1 MTTELRR
8 GGIFTKIHLK
18 GYLKDIT
25 NKETTNIDTS
35 AIKNN
40 QKLTYYLDNEK
51 YNLKIITPTKLILNR
66 TTKEIDST
74 YYFEINKIL
83 TVDYTNKENNL
94 SWCIDIITNQTQ
106 ISDSYIKIKYT
117 VIDSDNNYE
126 YYIEMSE

>member
-25 NKETTNIDTS
+25 NDEITQIDTI
-35 AIKNN
+35 AIKYH
-40 QKLTYYLDNEK
+40 QKITYYLDKEK
-51 YNLKIITPTKLILNR
+51 YILKIISPTNLILNR

-74 YYFEINKIL
+74 IYFEKEKIL
-83 TVDYTNKENNL
+83 PMNYYLKENEL
-94 SWCIDIITNQTQ
+94 SLNIDIRTDKLEIN
-106 ISDSYIKIKYT
+106 DNYIKILYT